1 MLFGYRV
8 PVTISDRPLATQR
21 DIVHAMPRM
30 RTRLPRT
37 QPELFTLLGHL
48 TIERGLDG
56 LLDLV
61 DFTGVTPADTYRA
74 VYGRPPDHVETAIA
88 APDYDP
94 RSYFKQALL
103 SQEFR
108 QRLLPNFLT
117 AFPQQGRD
125 VFIHV
130 PKCAGTDLIL
140 SLSNRHLPLPKM
152 LEIGGWVSDDEFLY
166 AVAGL
171 ARAVPFH
178 DRIFVHGHM
187 ELGHYIASAGLRSG
201 DRIFTTIRDPLDLM
215 LSQANYAVGR
225 LCQDPT
231 GRDADTAELLRWLD
245 IPQLPN
251 DISLRE
257 LKDLATRVLLDPR
270 IAQPNRAC
278 SYLGRN
284 MLGTYRVAM
293 ENIVVH
299 NVEITTTRHYERW
312 LAERWD
318 IGESQR
324 RNRSRTILT
333 RNEGRLLYA
342 DVLTSAMAEDQKLYD
357 VVTWSLAQTGA
368 ASVTGMEIARL
379 AGPWLLEGLP
389 ETIGA
394 GGFDLSSRGAGALG
408 KPSLIA
414 AEEPEAVSLY
424 LLPGIPATP
433 EGPRLELLASI
444 DCGLDGAGR
453 DHLLDGWSAAEKT
466 FTWTNAESSQLRLLP
481 VPPDDRCIVR
491 LIGNPYVVKGLI
503 PFQRIEILVN
513 GELMG
518 TARVNDIAVI
528 ECEVPMRL
536 RQRDEPIILTLRLP
550 TAARPCDVTGIN
562 DSRLLAFALRRVMVL
577 VVR

>member
-1 MLFGYRV
+1 MLFGSRV
-8 PVTISDRPLATQR
+8 PVTISDRPLETQR

-48 TIERGLDG
+48 TMERGLDG

-74 VYGRPPDHVETAIA
+74 VYGRPPDHIETAIA

-94 RSYFKQALL
+94 RSYFKQTLL

-152 LEIGGWVSDDEFLY
+152 LEIDGWVSDDEFLY

-245 IPQLPN
+245 IPRLPN
-251 DISLRE
+251 DVSLRE

-324 RNRSRTILT
+324 SNRSRTILT

-389 ETIGA
+389 ETIGV
-394 GGFDLSSRGAGALG
+394 GGFDLSSPGAGTLD

-433 EGPRLELLASI
+433 EGPRLELVASI

>member
-8 PVTISDRPLATQR
+8 PVTISDRPLETQR
-21 DIVHAMPRM
+21 DIVHAIPRM

-152 LEIGGWVSDDEFLY
+152 LEIDGWVSDDEFLY

-245 IPQLPN
+245 IPRLPN
-251 DISLRE
+251 DVSLRE

-389 ETIGA
+389 ETIGV
-394 GGFDLSSRGAGALG
+394 GGFDLSSPGAGTLD

-433 EGPRLELLASI
+433 EGPRLELVASI

>member
-8 PVTISDRPLATQR
+8 PVTISDRPLETQR
-21 DIVHAMPRM
+21 DIVHAIPRM

-245 IPQLPN
+245 IPRLPN
-251 DISLRE
+251 DVSLRE

-389 ETIGA
+389 ETIGV
-394 GGFDLSSRGAGALG
+394 GGFDLSSPGAGTLD

-433 EGPRLELLASI
+433 EGPRLELVASI